1 MTDGLIIETKDG
13 WLSGVRQSEVNAF
26 LGVPFAAPPTG
37 LRRGQP
43 PQPTA
48 PWAGVRAATRF
59 GRASLQP
66 TYPLMPTHSTD
77 DSDEDCLYLNLW
89 SPVGADGLPVLVLIH
104 GGGFQIGSG
113 AAPAYRGDRLAASG
127 LVVVTFNY
135 RLGALGFD
143 QGPLWIQDQ
152 IAALQW
158 VQRNIRAFGGDPER
172 VTLAGMSAGGVSVNA
187 LNLSPRARG
196 LFSQALIISGGGDS
210 LFSPSPSPPPL
221 PLSSEGLA
229 PMRSPAFGGGRGE
242 APGMDGTFIA
252 QLPSEAL
259 TQGVSNARRI
269 MVGYS
274 SFEGSLLN
282 NLAIPP
288 DLMAQA
294 LGGPALFPNADGY
307 DLYGELIFRRPAN
320 DLALLA
326 ARGPAEVW
334 QFDYGYVPQAL
345 RGLSRGASH
354 GAALYALL
362 ETLEPAY
369 SELACEPKP
378 ADLKAAA
385 DFRER
390 VVAFVSGGPPDRL
403 EGPGWPA
410 LTPDF
415 PRVLQIG
422 ADGAETVIQVH
433 DLLAGQSPNLN
444 GTLSDF

>member
-1 MTDGLIIETKDG
+1 MTEGLIVETIDG
-13 WLSGVRQSEVNAF
+13 RLSGIRQSEVNAF

-37 LRRGQP
+37 NRRGQP
-43 PQPTA
+43 PQPVLRWT
-48 PWAGVRAATRF
+48 GVRSARRF

-66 TYPLMPTHSTD
+66 PYPLMPTHSTD
-77 DSDEDCLYLNLW
+77 DSDEDCLYLNVW
-89 SPVGADGLPVLVLIH
+89 SPAEADALPVLALVH

-113 AAPAYRGDRLAASG
+113 AAPVYQGARLAASG
-127 LVVVTFNY
+127 MVVVTFNY
-135 RLGALGFD
+135 RLGALGFE
-143 QGPLWIQDQ
+143 QGPLWLQDQ
-152 IAALQW
+152 IAALEW
-158 VQRNIRAFGGDPER
+158 VQKNIRAFGGDPDR

-187 LNLSPRARG
+187 LNLSPRASG
-196 LFSQALIISGGGDS
+196 LFHQALIISGGGDS
-210 LFSPSPSPPPL
+210 LFSPAALPTSPPPD
-221 PLSSEGLA
+221 PEEPA
-229 PMRSPAFGGGRGE
+229 PMRSPAFEGGRGE
-242 APGMDGTFIA
+242 APGVDGVFIA
-252 QLPSEAL
+252 QLPSQAL
-259 TQGVSNARRI
+259 RQGLSNARRI

-294 LGGPALFPNADGY
+294 LGGPTPSPNADGY

-334 QFDYGYVPQAL
+334 LFDYGYVPEAL

-369 SELACEPKP
+369 SELACDPTP
-378 ADLKAAA
+378 ADRKAAA

-390 VVAFVSGGPPDRL
+390 VVAYVSGGRPDRL

-410 LTPDF
+410 LSPDF
-415 PRVLQIG
+415 PRALHIG
-422 ADGAETVIQVH
+422 ADGAETVDKVR

-444 GTLSDF
+444 GPPSDF